1 MLEVRQAF
9 TKLTTEPGPD
19 IAPHPDRQIV
29 VLERK
34 AWADLIPTLRPGDIV
49 ILDNLGSHKQGHPRC
64 HQSAGAR
71 LWFLPKYLPDLNPI
85 EQSGKGDIVFGEDP
99 ENQSGKDRQ
108 RS

>member
-19 IAPHPDRQIV
+19 IAPHHDWQIV

-64 HQSAGAR
+64 HQSGRRQAMVLAEILAG
-71 LWFLPKYLPDLNPI
+71 PKSD
-85 EQSGKGDIVFGEDP
+85 
-99 ENQSGKDRQ
+99 
-108 RS
+108 